1 MKKKLFIVIILML
14 VIVSCLSNKYECHIA
29 IEDSEGV
36 EKLHISGM
44 LCDDTIFYFDDKS
57 KDAINNT
64 KGLEGGRVVLYNK
77 IGFRLRQMPIIGPHE
92 SNISILFSPGIYCSP
107 DGRLFC
113 KQGYFVFPKNCKR
126 KSCLFQQ

>member
-1 MKKKLFIVIILML
+1 MKKKLFIVLTFMP

-29 IEDSEGV
+29 IEDSAGI
-36 EKLHISGM
+36 EKLHISGT

-77 IGFRLRQMPIIGPHE
+77 IGIRLRQMPVIGPHE
-92 SNISILFSPGIYCSP
+92 SDISILFSLGIYCSP

-113 KQGYFVFPKNCKR
+113 EQGYFVFPKKR
-126 KSCLFQQ
+126 